1 LLWSG
6 SRFAKVL
13 ESPLLRQCFEKD
25 FLPTPKQ
32 PDPSC
37 RLMASAAWSERAS
50 NGAWR
55 FPEAGQLL
63 GNLPLSGDPMALF
76 LKEIGVGE
84 LEPYQSGLR
93 PSGIDQFGPSLGGT
107 VQQARPDDP
116 SYVTAVTVTSVST
129 TR

>member
-1 LLWSG
+1 MDDL
-6 SRFAKVL
+6 
-13 ESPLLRQCFEKD
+13 

-37 RLMASAAWSERAS
+37 RLTASAAWSERAS

-84 LEPYQSGLR
+84 SSPTN
-93 PSGIDQFGPSLGGT
+93 P
-107 VQQARPDDP
+107 A
-116 SYVTAVTVTSVST
+116 
-129 TR
+129 